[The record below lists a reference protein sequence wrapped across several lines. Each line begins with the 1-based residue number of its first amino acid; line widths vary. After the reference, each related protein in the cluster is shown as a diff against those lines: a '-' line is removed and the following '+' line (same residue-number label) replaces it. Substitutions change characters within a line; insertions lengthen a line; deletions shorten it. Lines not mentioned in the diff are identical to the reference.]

1 LESFASLD
9 LIEPLQRAVADEGY
23 EGMTPIQAAAIPP
36 LLEGKDVLG
45 CAQTGTGKTA
55 AFLLPILQHMAVDQR
70 SGKPVVRGLIL
81 TPTRELAAQIGDSF
95 EAYGKYL
102 DLRHRV
108 IFGGVNQRP
117 QVSALR
123 RGVDVLVA
131 TPGRLLDL
139 HGQGYI
145 DFSQVEFFVLDEADR
160 MLDMGFIHDIRK
172 VLAQLPDE
180 RQNLLFSATMP
191 ETIVRLASRFLT
203 DPVRV
208 EVDRQ
213 STTVESITQKVMFV
227 AKSNKKHL
235 LRDLLREDDVES
247 AIVFTRTK
255 HGANRVTKDLIK
267 SGIHAAAIHGNKSQ
281 GARLR
286 ALAGFKSGEVRV
298 LVATDIASRGIDVSG
313 VSHVFNYDL
322 PNISESYVHRIG
334 RTGRAGLEGV
344 AIAFCDEGEAEYLRD
359 IEKLIG
365 KSLPVDR
372 DHAWHSIGTV
382 SEPPKPRKRQFHGS
396 RSNRSGRGGKPA
408 PRREGPRPKKAKSG
422 ASGSS
427 ASSSNASRPNPAK
440 QSPAKQNTAKPA
452 QGDQPKPN
460 RRRRKRRRIGEGGG
474 QS

>member
-1 LESFASLD
+1 LDPFASLD

-23 EGMTPIQAAAIPP
+23 EAMTPIQAAAIPP

-55 AFLLPILQHMAVDQR
+55 AFLLPILQHMATDQR
-70 SGKPVVRGLIL
+70 AGKPVIRGLIL

-145 DFSQVEFFVLDEADR
+145 DFGHVEFFVLDEADR
-160 MLDMGFIHDIRK
+160 MLDMGFIHDIRR
-172 VLAQLPDE
+172 VLAVLPTE

-235 LRDLLREDDVES
+235 LRDLVRSGEVES

-267 SGIHAAAIHGNKSQ
+267 SGVNAAAIHGNKSQ
-281 GARLR
+281 GARQR
-286 ALAGFKSGEVRV
+286 ALAGFKAGEVRV

-322 PNISESYVHRIG
+322 PNIPESYVHRIG

-344 AIAFCDEGEAEYLRD
+344 AIAFCDENEAEYLRD
-359 IEKLIG
+359 IETLIG

-382 SEPPKPRKRQFHGS
+382 AEPPRPKKRQFHGG
-396 RSNRSGRGGKPA
+396 RSNRSGRGGQPA
-408 PRREGPRPKKAKSG
+408 PRREGPRPKKAKP
-422 ASGSS
+422 SS
-427 ASSSNASRPNPAK
+427 ANSNASSPNPAK
-440 QSPAKQNTAKPA
+440 QNAPKPA
-452 QGDQPKPN
+452 QAGQTKPSG
-460 RRRRKRRRIGEGGG
+460 RRRKRRRIGESGG